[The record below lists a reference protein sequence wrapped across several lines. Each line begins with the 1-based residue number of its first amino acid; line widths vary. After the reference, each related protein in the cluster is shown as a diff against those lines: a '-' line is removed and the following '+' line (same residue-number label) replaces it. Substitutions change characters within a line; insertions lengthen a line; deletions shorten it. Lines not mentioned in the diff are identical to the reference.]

1 MRILLMI
8 AVVLLSG
15 CRPVQYDTEKE
26 SEKCGVLVKFQS
38 DNVFSY
44 YYDRDTKVVYAVENS
59 SRTSFSIMLMNSDG
73 TPKLYQK

>member
-1 MRILLMI
+1 MRRWLMI
-8 AVVLLSG
+8 AVVLLAG

-38 DNVFSY
+38 DNVFNY

-59 SRTSFSIMLMNSDG
+59 GRSSFSIMLVNSDG

>member
-1 MRILLMI
+1 MI
-8 AVVLLSG
+8 AVVLSG
-15 CRPVQYDTEKE
+15 CSPVQYDTEKE

-44 YYDRDTKVVYAVENS
+44 YYDRDTKVVYAVEKSNS
-59 SRTSFSIMLMNSDG
+59 CRFVIMLMNSDG